1 MEKSPVSDVIVVSDL
16 HLGSGLQGSG
26 TYSRHEEFFYDHEFA
41 AFTRFLIMRGRE
53 RGLPQKLILNGD
65 IMDFLAIREL
75 PDAGE
80 GAEPVLNLRRSERK
94 FGMGSSET
102 KAAWKTLKILK
113 GHSVFFEALVDFL
126 LAGNTIVW
134 IRGNHDLEMHWP
146 AVREE
151 IVNYFITSVISK
163 GVEPAAVVKRLEIH
177 DWFYHEPGR
186 LFIEHGNQYDPTN
199 ALEAPLVPLLPE
211 GAYDTKE
218 RLLDYPVGS
227 LFARFVYGPIRSI
240 DPYRTHVISFA
251 QYLSVSRGYNLLDF
265 LRTLYFN
272 FPFFL
277 RAVRNSTNFGKDDL
291 RDLHAAQKTKREAY
305 AATHQMDPAAAKAV
319 DELRSRPMG
328 LSSYQIFS
336 SMFRPF
342 VRQVL
347 KFSALALLSVL
358 GWILLFSTV
367 VTLLPDSIVGRASL
381 MGVLA
386 VLTVVGIFFALTKIG
401 KSIDTYTDPLVPDT
415 RVKAREAARLTGA
428 PIVVMGHTHIAEIVH
443 WPEGTTYVNSGTWVP
458 VPGPWDQ
465 LQPRARQFTFVDIS
479 DDTAELSRW
488 DTQLNR
494 PVPPVILS
502 DEEPA
507 TMDRVM
513 GGDFFN

>member
-1 MEKSPVSDVIVVSDL
+1 MEKSPFSDVIVVSDL
-16 HLGSGLQGSG
+16 HLGSGLQDTG
-26 TYSRHEEFFYDHEFA
+26 TYSRHEEFFYDHEFS
-41 AFTRFLIMRGRE
+41 AFTRFLIARGRE
-53 RGLPQKLILNGD
+53 RGRPQKLILNGD
-65 IMDFLAIREL
+65 IMDFLAIREVPSASEARDSGL
-75 PDAGE
+75 Q
-80 GAEPVLNLRRSERK
+80 LTRSELK
-94 FGMGSSET
+94 FGMGSSEA
-102 KAAWKTLKILK
+102 KAAWKTRRILR
-113 GHSVFFEALVDFL
+113 GHRIFFEALVDFL
-126 LAGNTIVW
+126 LAGHTIVW

-146 AVREE
+146 AVQE
-151 IVNYFITSVISK
+151 IIINFFVTEITSR
-163 GVEPAAVVKRLEIH
+163 GLEPADTLDRLELH
-177 DWFYHEPGR
+177 EWFYHEPGR
-186 LFIEHGNQYDPTN
+186 IFIEHGNQYDPTN

-211 GAYDTKE
+211 GAYDSPE

-227 LFARFVYGPIRSI
+227 LFARFVYAPIRSI

-251 QYLSVSRGYNLLDF
+251 QYLSVSRGYNLPDF

-277 RAVRNSTNFGKDDL
+277 RAVRNSINFGKDDL
-291 RDLHAAQKTKREAY
+291 RELHAAQKTAREAY
-305 AATHQMDPAAAKAV
+305 AASHEMDPAAARSV

-342 VRQVL
+342 VRQVA

-358 GWILLFSTV
+358 GWIFLFSTV

-381 MGVLA
+381 MAVLA
-386 VLTVVGIFFALTKIG
+386 VLTVVGLFFALTKIG

-428 PIVVMGHTHIAEIVH
+428 PIVVMGHTHIAEVVR
-443 WPEGTTYVNSGTWVP
+443 WPEGTTYINSGTWVP

-465 LQPRARQFTFVDIS
+465 LQPRGRQFTFVDIR

-502 DEEPA
+502 EDEPA

-513 GGDFFN
+513 GGDLFN